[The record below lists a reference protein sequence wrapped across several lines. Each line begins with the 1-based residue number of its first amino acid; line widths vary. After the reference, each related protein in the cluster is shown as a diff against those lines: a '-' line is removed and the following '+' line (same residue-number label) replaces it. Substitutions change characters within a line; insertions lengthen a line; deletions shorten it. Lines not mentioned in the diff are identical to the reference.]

1 MFGVML
7 FQDASSGNILYRKFV
22 KNETNRDYL
31 EGLRCIEEG
40 ETRIKAVVCNGNVG
54 LLQAT
59 TSRPVR
65 MYQFHQLQIVRRL
78 LTNNPHLPASMEL
91 LALMRSMFSIG
102 KEEFTS
108 GSDKWCDQWKEF
120 LDERTLSIS
129 GKTTYTHRRLRKLV

>member
-91 LALMRSMFSIG
+91 LALMRRVFTMG
-102 KEEFTS
+102 KEEFIPAFS
-108 GSDKWCDQWKEF
+108 AFYVYRLSCLKLIEF
-120 LDERTLSIS
+120 VHRGILSIDHTIYQS
-129 GKTTYTHRRLRKLV
+129 LM